1 MIAAAKMIAGHLPNV
16 LTYFRHRNSNAMAEG
31 LNSKVVTIQ
40 KARLWLPQHR
50 SLQDRRVLP

>member
-1 MIAAAKMIAGHLPNV
+1 MIAGHLPNV

-31 LNSKVVTIQ
+31 LNSKVATIQ